1 MVFGI
6 QKVLDLTTP
15 KNATCPSFHPSLYT
29 FLPYFPPFP
38 LWVYSQGH
46 PLKSGFALKVDKL
59 TLSKGRFRAH
69 GYIVFQYKYT
79 GLRVQRR
86 RLVDLGWFGGLYECT
101 GITMAFGFK
110 HMQCRVMS
118 RFERI
123 CCKGFGGL
131 FWARGA
137 HI

>member
-59 TLSKGRFRAH
+59 TLSKGRAH
-69 GYIVFQYKYT
+69 TPKVQT
-79 GLRVQRR
+79 DWVRVQGFRSF
-86 RLVDLGWFGGLYECT
+86 LGLLGL
-101 GITMAFGFK
+101 
-110 HMQCRVMS
+110 
-118 RFERI
+118 
-123 CCKGFGGL
+123 GL
-131 FWARGA
+131 MV
-137 HI
+137 I

>member
-59 TLSKGRFRAH
+59 TLKVELTLQRSRLTVLGFR
-69 GYIVFQYKYT
+69 
-79 GLRVQRR
+79 GL
-86 RLVDLGWFGGLYECT
+86 E
-101 GITMAFGFK
+101 AFWGFW
-110 HMQCRVMS
+110 V
-118 RFERI
+118 
-123 CCKGFGGL
+123 
-131 FWARGA
+131 
-137 HI
+137 